1 MRSAIDFRRAGG
13 VAATYGLLITA
24 NGGAWL
30 WAWIAFG
37 GRPTLLAT
45 ALLAY
50 AFGLRHA
57 FDADH
62 IAAIDNVV
70 RKLIQQRRTSYSVG
84 LFFSLGHSTVVIVG
98 CVAFAAA
105 AAALR
110 DRLDA
115 LHSAGSIV
123 GTAISALFLLAI
135 GVANLLVLQ
144 STAVTFA
151 RARQGARI
159 GDEAPGSSLAVRGAL
174 TGVLR
179 PLFDLVSAAWQMY
192 PVGLLFGLGFDT
204 ATEIGLLSLSA
215 KEASSG
221 LSLLSVLAF
230 PALFTAGMSLMDT
243 TDSTLMS
250 RVYGWAFLDPLRK
263 LRYNLTITAASA
275 ATAILIGGI
284 ETLGLIQERLA
295 LGGLFWNGIAR
306 LNDDLGS
313 LGYAIV
319 GIFLATW
326 ICSTVLFRIKRS
338 DEPAPLERRRRAAS
352 RCPGS
357 P

>member
-1 MRSAIDFRRAGG
+1 MGRAIHGTGG
-13 VAATYGLLITA
+13 FVATYGLLLMA
-24 NGGAWL
+24 NAGAWL
-30 WAWIAFG
+30 WAWMAFA
-37 GRPTLLAT
+37 GRPTLLGT

-84 LFFSLGHSTVVIVG
+84 LYFSLGHSTVVVLG
-98 CVAFAAA
+98 CIAFAAA
-105 AAALR
+105 AATLR

-115 LHSAGSIV
+115 LHSVGSII
-123 GTAISALFLLAI
+123 GTAVSALFLLGI
-135 GVANLLVLQ
+135 GVVNLFVLR
-144 STAVTFA
+144 STAETFA
-151 RARQGARI
+151 RAREGAWTD
-159 GDEAPGSSLAVRGAL
+159 DEALSASLAVRGPITRL
-174 TGVLR
+174 LR
-179 PLFDLVSAAWQMY
+179 PLFDLVSAPSQMY

-215 KEASSG
+215 KEGASG
-221 LSLLSVLAF
+221 LSLLSVLVF

-243 TDSTLMS
+243 TDSALMS
-250 RVYGWAFLDPLRK
+250 RIYGWALVDPLRK

-275 ATAILIGGI
+275 ATAILIGGV
-284 ETLGLIQERLA
+284 ETLGLIGERLA
-295 LGGLFWNGIAR
+295 LGGCFWNSIVR

-319 GIFLATW
+319 AVFLASW
-326 ICSTVLFRIKRS
+326 MCSTVLFRIQRS
-338 DEPAPLERRRRAAS
+338 AEPSTTQLRGAAAS
-352 RCPGS
+352 RHLGAP
-357 P
+357 